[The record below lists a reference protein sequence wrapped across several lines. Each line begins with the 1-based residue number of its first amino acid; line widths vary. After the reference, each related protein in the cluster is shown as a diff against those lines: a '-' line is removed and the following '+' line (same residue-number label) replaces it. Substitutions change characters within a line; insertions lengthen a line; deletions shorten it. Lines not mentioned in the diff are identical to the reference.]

1 MSGTSDPA
9 ASAATGRLREV
20 LGLFHDRD
28 CLERAAYKLQG
39 VGFNRANLSMAYDRD
54 LDAVPDPGS
63 REGVTTSTDRH
74 NVRALGTGL
83 AGAVAALAAAGIT
96 VMTGGAAAVAFGAAA
111 LAGGGA
117 AAGVHA
123 LGGGQDSDGEG
134 HVILIAR
141 ARTPELEAAATQALH
156 DAGADKVWA
165 QDATWPGAS
174 A

>member
-9 ASAATGRLREV
+9 ASPATGRPREV
-20 LGLFHDRD
+20 LGLFHDRQ
-28 CLERAAYKLQG
+28 CLEAAAYKLQS
-39 VGFNRANLSMAYDRD
+39 VGFNRARLSVAYDRD

-63 REGVTTSTDRH
+63 RGALTTSTDKH
-74 NVRALGTGL
+74 NLRALGTGL

-123 LGGGQDSDGEG
+123 LGGEQGSDDEG
-134 HVILIAR
+134 HAILIAR
-141 ARTPELEAAATQALH
+141 ATTPELEAAATQALR
-156 DAGADKVWA
+156 DAGADKVWT
-165 QDATWPGAS
+165 QDAASPPG
-174 A
+174 